1 MKEFYDNES
10 NRELKNDMLTSLLIK
25 FVCRYLPYES
35 KESQSKDL
43 FEMLREKNMNLSD
56 KILNELDEMKNNFG
70 VKLKNAID
78 ITMYFYKKRNLNK
91 LKEND
96 DKKIDKKDKNEI
108 NIELVHQEHGD
119 DESDNEDEDDDDE
132 EDNKAKKRKM

>member
-1 MKEFYDNES
+1 
-10 NRELKNDMLTSLLIK
+10 
-25 FVCRYLPYES
+25 
-35 KESQSKDL
+35 
-43 FEMLREKNMNLSD
+43 
-56 KILNELDEMKNNFG
+56 MKNNFG

-96 DKKIDKKDKNEI
+96 DKKIVKKDKNEI